1 MVKNLLI
8 PSLNQPG
15 NIRILNQIGYDQTLY
30 LYCPNKYAKEYLLE
44 RESFKSLNNYV
55 DIQVK
60 NFDINHIQNRDYGKL
75 ILRNNLI
82 DFIKNSLDAMSSTL
96 TADMIIG
103 DQSLNN
109 MVKIIGNNDICL
121 ASAHARVNYR
131 PIYDFFSKFFQQ
143 KDYILSNKLLVK
155 KSIEHLHNSLKFH
168 LLKDDIFPIDN
179 HIMKLNENTY
189 QVRCSRINVAFQRF
203 NKSDIRFFEGVDN
216 FNWID
221 RLWPRKLMLE
231 NRYRLV
237 SDSDIYFFCVLTK
250 EDIKFR
256 QENNDWFQKNLTG
269 ENNRT
274 INYSINDTINSY
286 WKT

>member
-82 DFIKNSLDAMSSTL
+82 DFIKNSLDAISSTL

-131 PIYDFFSKFFQQ
+131 PIYDFFQSF
-143 KDYILSNKLLVK
+143 
-155 KSIEHLHNSLKFH
+155 
-168 LLKDDIFPIDN
+168 
-179 HIMKLNENTY
+179 
-189 QVRCSRINVAFQRF
+189 F
-203 NKSDIRFFEGVDN
+203 NKKITFYLTN
-216 FNWID
+216 F
-221 RLWPRKLMLE
+221 
-231 NRYRLV
+231 
-237 SDSDIYFFCVLTK
+237 
-250 EDIKFR
+250 
-256 QENNDWFQKNLTG
+256 
-269 ENNRT
+269 
-274 INYSINDTINSY
+274 
-286 WKT
+286 